1 MLQLA
6 MLAVGLVLGVA
17 VGTQLRI
24 SLAVRT
30 TLGVPPPQ
38 LEELAYRLRLQDH
51 AIGALE
57 AEAETLRARIGA
69 LEAAAAAQQ
78 HGVRALLDELGPLR
92 MRAGMTALE
101 GPGVVVQL
109 EDSRRPLR
117 PGENPN
123 EVILHNYDV
132 ATVVNDLWGAGA
144 EAVALNGERVVA
156 TTGIQSLFRTFR
168 VNSRRMT
175 PPLQI
180 VAIGDP
186 ERLAG
191 HVARRGGYLD
201 YLRAFGFPARVTRAE
216 RVQVPAY
223 RARGRSHTSA
233 RSDCGS
239 RATAATG

>member
-1 MLQLA
+1 MKTVTTHQLA
-6 MLAVGLVLGVA
+6 LLAVGLALGIA
-17 VGTQLRI
+17 VGTQLRTA
-24 SLAVRT
+24 LAVRT
-30 TLGVPPPQ
+30 TLGLPPPQ
-38 LEELAYRLRLQDH
+38 IEELAYRLRLQDA

-57 AEAETLRARIGA
+57 AEAESLRARIGA

-78 HGVRALLDELGPLR
+78 HGVRALLEALGPLR
-92 MRAGMTALE
+92 MRAGVTALE
-101 GPGVVVQL
+101 GPGVVVEL

-117 PGENPN
+117 AGESPN
-123 EVILHNYDV
+123 EVILHHYDV
-132 ATVVNDLWGAGA
+132 AMVVNDLWGAGA

-186 ERLAG
+186 ARLAS
-191 HVARRGGYLD
+191 HVSRRGGYLD
-201 YLRAFGFPARVTRAE
+201 YLRTFGFPARVTQAE

-223 RARGRSHTSA
+223 RGTWAFAHARPLDPR
-233 RSDCGS
+233 
-239 RATAATG
+239 